1 MHPLAGGDADHLLAE
16 LAQQHALPRHLRM
29 GRGDADD
36 VALLDRRLEAEEQV
50 GGRQVEE
57 VQGVGLEDLPI
68 VHQAADLL
76 GRGGEGQGADH
87 RVEGLGGGQ
96 VVAHRADAAQALH
109 HHRHFPVGAALD
121 ELLEAPEL
129 DDVQPRL
136 FHVAGL
142 VEQQGDLAVAFHP
155 RDGVDGDPAQ
165 VFPVDGGF
173 QFEAHGVN
181 LSRSAAVHRSAA
193 GCGRRSDR

>member
-16 LAQQHALPRHLRM
+16 LAQQHALPGDLRV
-29 GRGDADD
+29 GAGDADD
-36 VALLDRRLEAEEQV
+36 VALLHRRFEAEQQV
-50 GGRQVEE
+50 GRRQVEE
-57 VQGVGLEDLPI
+57 VQRVGLEDLPV
-68 VHQAADLL
+68 VHQPPDLL
-76 GRGGEGQGADH
+76 GGGGDGQGADH

-121 ELLEAPEL
+121 EFLEAAEL

-136 FHVAGL
+136 AHVAGL
-142 VEQQGDLAVAFHP
+142 VEQQRDLAVALDA

-165 VFPVDGGF
+165 AFAVGGGF
-173 QFEAHGVN
+173 QFEAHGE
-181 LSRSAAVHRSAA
+181 LSRSAAGRPTAA
-193 GCGRRSDR
+193 ACGRPAGR